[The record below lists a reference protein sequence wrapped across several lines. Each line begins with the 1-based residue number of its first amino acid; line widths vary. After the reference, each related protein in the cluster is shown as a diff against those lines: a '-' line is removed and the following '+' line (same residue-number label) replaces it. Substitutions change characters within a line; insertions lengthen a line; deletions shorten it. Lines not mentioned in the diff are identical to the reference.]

1 MSSARRPNS
10 TRGAILEATAKL
22 LGERGAGVALEE
34 IAERAGVSRQ
44 TLYLHFGSKTG
55 LMIATAQHI
64 DDQGTL
70 GRLVQDVFEAPT
82 ALDALDA
89 IVTLHAQY
97 YPVIYPV
104 ARIFMAGRY
113 DDDALRVA
121 WDDRMQSRYRLYRE
135 IVERLHRDGVLA
147 AEWNVETATDILW
160 SITSWELWEQ
170 LTLERGW
177 SEADYLSHLRA
188 VLRRV
193 LSLHGDPRP

>member
-1 MSSARRPNS
+1 MSSARRTNS

-34 IAERAGVSRQ
+34 IAQRAGVSRQ
-44 TLYLHFGSKTG
+44 TLYLHFGSRTG

-64 DDQGTL
+64 DEQGTL

-104 ARIFMAGRY
+104 ARLFMAGRY
-113 DDDALRVA
+113 DDDALRIA

-135 IVERLHRDGVLA
+135 LVERLHRDGVLA
-147 AEWNVETATDILW
+147 AEWDVETATDILW

-170 LTLERGW
+170 LTLGRGW